1 MKLSIKW
8 FDGKYPQF
16 NLMIA
21 SQEGK
26 DPFIEV
32 KGCRIVSGSDGEFV
46 SGPSTKG
53 ATGKYWNHIFMS
65 KEFSEVVLRLAK
77 ATQPKQEQ
85 QPQQEK
91 KPAPSNNG
99 GFDDIS
105 GDIPF

>member
-1 MKLSIKW
+1 MKLSVKW

-53 ATGKYWNHIFMS
+53 STGKYWNHVFMS
-65 KEFSEVVLRLAK
+65 KDFSEVVLRLAK
-77 ATQPKQEQ
+77 ASQPKQEQ
-85 QPQQEK
+85 QQQQR
-91 KPAPSNNG
+91 PAPAKNG
-99 GFDDIS
+99 GFDFDI
-105 GDIPF
+105 GDKPF